1 MELKRA
7 LEKVDEIFSAQKIF
21 IDVNHLIQF
30 GHFFA
35 SLCSSFSGK
44 YVFDA
49 LLSFNRVPSSKR
61 VNHVSEQSSNVFAV
75 DFWVKNINS
84 SGKLSIKTNFPNF
97 FRSVM
102 VRLFAAPVDLRCS
115 NFDVSRLRD
124 ISYQCGK
131 ELTCFFE
138 NVRADNET
146 QFIYSSDRHVLSY
159 KCVGFVNSSMYQL
172 PIDLFKRFHNAEI
185 LYAAN
190 LGLKFVSRTL
200 FDTANKLV
208 DIHLEGNNLT
218 GKLCLSI

>member
-1 MELKRA
+1 
-7 LEKVDEIFSAQKIF
+7 
-21 IDVNHLIQF
+21 
-30 GHFFA
+30 
-35 SLCSSFSGK
+35 
-44 YVFDA
+44 
-49 LLSFNRVPSSKR
+49 
-61 VNHVSEQSSNVFAV
+61 
-75 DFWVKNINS
+75 
-84 SGKLSIKTNFPNF
+84 
-97 FRSVM
+97 M
-102 VRLFAAPVDLRCS
+102 VRVFAAPVDLRCS

-218 GKLCLSI
+218 GKLCLSIWHLTVEWKWWWDLVSINYNLTQTQFYSIAWLVFFRSMNCIRKIL